1 MSFLIGHNKNII
13 LKAKDVS
20 FFEKS
25 QSLSLSS
32 PVLVQNKGNVFTKK
46 KKKKRNVFTF
56 LPLRSGERDEWNG
69 KWDSLNHIIWHFSR
83 FLDGGFMI

>member
-1 MSFLIGHNKNII
+1 MNLLLDQNMDHAPVSFLIGHNKNII

-46 KKKKRNVFTF
+46 KKKKECLYF
-56 LPLRSGERDEWNG
+56 S
-69 KWDSLNHIIWHFSR
+69 SLEVR
-83 FLDGGFMI
+83 